1 MNFAEVISSVKDF
14 VKLAGLTLDQIAVT
28 GGSGLLMYGLRENCG
43 DIDMAVSR
51 EAMDKILKLEGA
63 LQIPNPGKEGVRW
76 CKYQC
81 FDIMDNMEPG
91 LYPTRLGV
99 HVVGIVDLYV
109 LKMEL
114 VEKLGRKKD
123 HDDVATI
130 WNFFGKTHSGRERLR
145 TALANAKA
153 TQI

>member
-1 MNFAEVISSVKDF
+1 MNCEDVVVRIKVFANHTGVR
-14 VKLAGLTLDQIAVT
+14 LDQIAVT
-28 GGSGLLMYGLRENCG
+28 GGSGLLLFGLRDSCG

-51 EAMDKILKLEGA
+51 EAMDKILKIEGA

-91 LYPTRLGV
+91 RKPSRYGV
-99 HVVGIVDLYV
+99 SIVGIEDLYV

-123 HDDVATI
+123 HDDVAAI
-130 WNFFGKTHSGRERLR
+130 WNFCGKTHSGRERLR
-145 TALANAKA
+145 TALANASA
-153 TQI
+153 AQI

>member
-1 MNFAEVISSVKDF
+1 MNRKDVVARIKDF
-14 VKLAGLTLDQIAVT
+14 AKSTGVQLDQIAIT
-28 GGSGLLMYGLRENCG
+28 GGSGLLLFGLRESCG
-43 DIDMAVSR
+43 DVDMAVSR
-51 EAMDKILKLEGA
+51 EAMDKIMKIEGA

-81 FDIMDNMEPG
+81 FDMMDNMEPG

-99 HVVGIVDLYV
+99 HVVGIEDLYV

-130 WNFFGKTHSGRERLR
+130 WNFVGKTHSGRERLR